1 MPRLSP
7 EQRRAV
13 RVSFL
18 AVLWTRLLVWEAS
31 IVGIRL
37 FGVARSPAF
46 DPIDLRR
53 TGDSLGTLL
62 TSPVLRW
69 DGMWY
74 LTIARHGYAVSSGL
88 SPPPRANF
96 FPLYPLLV
104 AGLEHVGVPLVLGAV
119 LVSVCC
125 MWIALY
131 ALVRLMDA
139 EFASGHRW
147 ASPAAARLAVIALS
161 VSPVAFFL
169 SSAYAESLDLAI
181 SVGAFFYARQ
191 GRWARAGL
199 LAALASAAR
208 GPGAIL
214 ILPLLTLY
222 LYGPRADRPPDREKP
237 GWYPRYK
244 LRPDVAWLALAPAGL
259 LAFMLYLAL
268 AGASPLAFV
277 QTQHDY
283 WGHVTRLP
291 WTTLWDAARFGWRDL
306 GAILG
311 GTTHATLFGLNPT
324 DAVGTRWQ
332 NLLPLAILAIALP
345 AVVGVWR
352 RLPAAYGLYVTAAIL
367 VNLASPTTIDQPLRG
382 LSRYLTVLFPLFMWL
397 GAWLTARPRIRIL
410 AFVLSAAWLALLSAE
425 FATWHYVS

>member
-7 EQRRAV
+7 EQRWAL

-31 IVGIRL
+31 VVGIRL
-37 FGVARSPAF
+37 FGVAQSQAF

-53 TGDSLGTLL
+53 SGYSFGALL

-74 LTIARHGYAVSSGL
+74 LTIARHGYAVSSGS

-96 FPLYPLLV
+96 FPLYPLVV
-104 AGLEHVGVPLVLGAV
+104 AGLGQVGVPLVLGAV
-119 LVSVCC
+119 LVSLGC

-131 ALVRLMDA
+131 ALARLMDA

-147 ASPAAARLAVIALS
+147 ASPAAARLAVIALA

-169 SSAYAESLDLAI
+169 SSAYSESLDLAL
-181 SVGAFFYARQ
+181 SVGAFLYARQ
-191 GRWARAGL
+191 GRWARAGA

-208 GPGAIL
+208 GPGVIL
-214 ILPLLTLY
+214 ILPLLALY
-222 LYGPRADRPPDREKP
+222 LYGPRTDRPPDRERR
-237 GWYPRYK
+237 GWYPRYR

-291 WTTLWDAARFGWRDL
+291 WTTLWDAARFEWRDL
-306 GAILG
+306 RGIVG
-311 GTTHATLFGLNPT
+311 GTTHMSLFGLNPT
-324 DAVGTRWQ
+324 DVVGAAWQ
-332 NLLPLAILAIALP
+332 NLLPLAILAIAVP
-345 AVVGVWR
+345 AVIGVWR
-352 RLPAAYGLYVTAAIL
+352 RLPTAYGIYVTAAIL

-382 LSRYLTVLFPLFMWL
+382 MSRYLTVLFPLFMWF
-397 GAWLTARPRIRIL
+397 GSWLTGRPRLRIVAL
-410 AFVLSAAWLALLSAE
+410 TVSAALLVLLSAE